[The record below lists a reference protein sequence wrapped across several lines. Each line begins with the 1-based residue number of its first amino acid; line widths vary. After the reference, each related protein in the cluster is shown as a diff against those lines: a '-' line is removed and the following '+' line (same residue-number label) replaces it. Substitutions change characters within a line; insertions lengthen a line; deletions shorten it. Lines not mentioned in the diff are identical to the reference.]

1 MRALL
6 ALLLMVVALGVASA
20 QERTDAPASIPL
32 PEVASRAERVMADL
46 RQLDALLVRLPEV
59 EAIERELPQV
69 VVRVR
74 ERSEETTL
82 GLAAAPSLT
91 VLDVLVDG
99 WEGVRQALLE
109 WVDVLTRRATRLE
122 EERQRVDGVVDR
134 WRRARDDA
142 REGKAPAAVTERV
155 DSVLAALDGA
165 RWRLEAERDAILAL
179 QGRVAALLAQAE
191 DALAALERWRRTAVG
206 DLLVRDSPPIWSPEL
221 RARALARVPVRVRD
235 VVGADAAELADF
247 LASRPWRLA
256 VQLAGLVALGLAL
269 RRGQARARRWMA
281 QEESVVSVAA
291 VFDHPFASALLLAAL
306 ASWWIYPG
314 HPRLMGVVVPLLVVP
329 PVLVIS
335 RHIVPAPV
343 RPALYALGSFYVADR
358 LRDFAAVVPLLE
370 RTLFLLEVAA
380 GVIVAGWLLASGR
393 LARAPGQD
401 APRASTLRSTTI
413 FALVVLAVA
422 LTAGTLGYVRLAQVG
437 ASALFRVGYRTLV
450 IYAGVRVTLGLVAYV
465 LRVRPLRL
473 LYAVQRHRPLIER
486 RVRGVL
492 TVIGTAAWLAGALD
506 AVELLDPALVL
517 GRASLQADLA
527 PGPLVV
533 TLGNLLLFGATVWAA
548 FLSSSFLRFILGED
562 VYPRLPLAR
571 GLPYAASAILHYATL
586 FVGFLFGVTI
596 LGVDLTRV
604 TILAGALGVGV
615 GFGLQ
620 GIVNNFVS
628 GLILLTERP
637 LKIGDSIQFGDLAG
651 QVTRIG
657 MRSSTVRTWE
667 GAEVIVPNATLVGER
682 VINWTLSD
690 RMRRID
696 LPVGV
701 AYATPPEQVL
711 ELLTRVARAHAGVVA
726 EPAPQALFLGF
737 GDSALKFE
745 LRAWTAHFEDW
756 LRIRSELGVAVYAAL
771 SEAKIEIP
779 FPQQDVRIRRDD
791 PGGR

>member
-6 ALLLMVVALGVASA
+6 ALLLMVVALGVASP
-20 QERTDAPASIPL
+20 QERTDAPA
-32 PEVASRAERVMADL
+32 
-46 RQLDALLVRLPEV
+46 
-59 EAIERELPQV
+59 
-69 VVRVR
+69 
-74 ERSEETTL
+74 
-82 GLAAAPSLT
+82 SLT

-99 WEGVRQALLE
+99 WEGARQALLE

-291 VFDHPFASALLLAAL
+291 VFDHPFASALLLA
-306 ASWWIYPG
+306 
-314 HPRLMGVVVPLLVVP
+314 
-329 PVLVIS
+329 
-335 RHIVPAPV
+335 
-343 RPALYALGSFYVADR
+343 
-358 LRDFAAVVPLLE
+358 
-370 RTLFLLEVAA
+370 
-380 GVIVAGWLLASGR
+380 
-393 LARAPGQD
+393 PGQD
-401 APRASTLRSTTI
+401 ARRASTLRSTTI

-473 LYAVQRHRPLIER
+473 LYAVQRHRPLIEG

>member
-1 MRALL
+1 MWPT
-6 ALLLMVVALGVASA
+6 ASA
-20 QERTDAPASIPL
+20 TSPRWY
-32 PEVASRAERVMADL
+32 
-46 RQLDALLVRLPEV
+46 
-59 EAIERELPQV
+59 
-69 VVRVR
+69 
-74 ERSEETTL
+74 
-82 GLAAAPSLT
+82 PS
-91 VLDVLVDG
+91 
-99 WEGVRQALLE
+99 
-109 WVDVLTRRATRLE
+109 
-122 EERQRVDGVVDR
+122 
-134 WRRARDDA
+134 
-142 REGKAPAAVTERV
+142 
-155 DSVLAALDGA
+155 
-165 RWRLEAERDAILAL
+165 
-179 QGRVAALLAQAE
+179 
-191 DALAALERWRRTAVG
+191 
-206 DLLVRDSPPIWSPEL
+206 
-221 RARALARVPVRVRD
+221 
-235 VVGADAAELADF
+235 
-247 LASRPWRLA
+247 
-256 VQLAGLVALGLAL
+256 
-269 RRGQARARRWMA
+269 
-281 QEESVVSVAA
+281 
-291 VFDHPFASALLLAAL
+291 
-306 ASWWIYPG
+306 
-314 HPRLMGVVVPLLVVP
+314 
-329 PVLVIS
+329 
-335 RHIVPAPV
+335 
-343 RPALYALGSFYVADR
+343 
-358 LRDFAAVVPLLE
+358 LE

-473 LYAVQRHRPLIER
+473 LYAVQRHRPLIEG

-586 FVGFLFGVTI
+586 F
-596 LGVDLTRV
+596 
-604 TILAGALGVGV
+604 
-615 GFGLQ
+615 
-620 GIVNNFVS
+620 
-628 GLILLTERP
+628 
-637 LKIGDSIQFGDLAG
+637 
-651 QVTRIG
+651 
-657 MRSSTVRTWE
+657 
-667 GAEVIVPNATLVGER
+667 GER

>member
-46 RQLDALLVRLPEV
+46 RQLDALLVRPPEV
-59 EAIERELPQV
+59 EAIERELPPV
-69 VVRVR
+69 VVRLR
-74 ERSEETTL
+74 ERSEETPL

-99 WEGVRQALLE
+99 WEGARQALLE

-221 RARALARVPVRVRD
+221 RARALARVPVR
-235 VVGADAAELADF
+235 
-247 LASRPWRLA
+247 
-256 VQLAGLVALGLAL
+256 
-269 RRGQARARRWMA
+269 
-281 QEESVVSVAA
+281 
-291 VFDHPFASALLLAAL
+291 
-306 ASWWIYPG
+306 
-314 HPRLMGVVVPLLVVP
+314 
-329 PVLVIS
+329 
-335 RHIVPAPV
+335 
-343 RPALYALGSFYVADR
+343 PALYALGSFYVADR

-437 ASALFRVGYRTLV
+437 ASALFRVGYRSLV

-473 LYAVQRHRPLIER
+473 LYAVQRHRPLIEG

-548 FLSSSFLRFILGED
+548 FLSSAVLRFILGED
-562 VYPRLPLAR
+562 V
-571 GLPYAASAILHYATL
+571 
-586 FVGFLFGVTI
+586 
-596 LGVDLTRV
+596 
-604 TILAGALGVGV
+604 
-615 GFGLQ
+615 
-620 GIVNNFVS
+620 
-628 GLILLTERP
+628 
-637 LKIGDSIQFGDLAG
+637 
-651 QVTRIG
+651 
-657 MRSSTVRTWE
+657 
-667 GAEVIVPNATLVGER
+667 
-682 VINWTLSD
+682 
-690 RMRRID
+690 
-696 LPVGV
+696 
-701 AYATPPEQVL
+701 
-711 ELLTRVARAHAGVVA
+711 
-726 EPAPQALFLGF
+726 
-737 GDSALKFE
+737 
-745 LRAWTAHFEDW
+745 
-756 LRIRSELGVAVYAAL
+756 
-771 SEAKIEIP
+771 
-779 FPQQDVRIRRDD
+779 
-791 PGGR
+791 

>member
-32 PEVASRAERVMADL
+32 PEV
-46 RQLDALLVRLPEV
+46 
-59 EAIERELPQV
+59 EAIERELPPV
-69 VVRVR
+69 VVRLR

-99 WEGVRQALLE
+99 WEGARQALLE

-306 ASWWIYPG
+306 ASWWMYPG

-422 LTAGTLGYVRLAQVG
+422 RYACSTRC
-437 ASALFRVGYRTLV
+437 SAT
-450 IYAGVRVTLGLVAYV
+450 
-465 LRVRPLRL
+465 
-473 LYAVQRHRPLIER
+473 
-486 RVRGVL
+486 
-492 TVIGTAAWLAGALD
+492 
-506 AVELLDPALVL
+506 
-517 GRASLQADLA
+517 GR
-527 PGPLVV
+527 
-533 TLGNLLLFGATVWAA
+533 
-548 FLSSSFLRFILGED
+548 
-562 VYPRLPLAR
+562 
-571 GLPYAASAILHYATL
+571 
-586 FVGFLFGVTI
+586 
-596 LGVDLTRV
+596 
-604 TILAGALGVGV
+604 
-615 GFGLQ
+615 
-620 GIVNNFVS
+620 
-628 GLILLTERP
+628 
-637 LKIGDSIQFGDLAG
+637 
-651 QVTRIG
+651 
-657 MRSSTVRTWE
+657 
-667 GAEVIVPNATLVGER
+667 
-682 VINWTLSD
+682 
-690 RMRRID
+690 
-696 LPVGV
+696 
-701 AYATPPEQVL
+701 
-711 ELLTRVARAHAGVVA
+711 
-726 EPAPQALFLGF
+726 
-737 GDSALKFE
+737 
-745 LRAWTAHFEDW
+745 
-756 LRIRSELGVAVYAAL
+756 
-771 SEAKIEIP
+771 
-779 FPQQDVRIRRDD
+779 
-791 PGGR
+791 